1 MTHIERG
8 TEIGSVE
15 CSGCGAEV
23 PLKVNSA
30 GGVYYF
36 CARVVG
42 ERNGKPEKCM
52 TRFNLGRQAS
62 ERMKQEF
69 LNNQQEEESSHVE
82 QVENREEERTER
94 EEHTHNSDGGR
105 EYADT
110 AKREGQPDDSRQSG
124 GITAGL
130 KHFFTGD
137 E

>member
-15 CSGCGAEV
+15 CSGCGVEV

-62 ERMKQEF
+62 ERMKQEY
-69 LNNQQEEESSHVE
+69 LNNQQEEEQSHVE
-82 QVENREEERTER
+82 QVENREP
-94 EEHTHNSDGGR
+94 HG
-105 EYADT
+105 
-110 AKREGQPDDSRQSG
+110 
-124 GITAGL
+124 
-130 KHFFTGD
+130 
-137 E
+137 